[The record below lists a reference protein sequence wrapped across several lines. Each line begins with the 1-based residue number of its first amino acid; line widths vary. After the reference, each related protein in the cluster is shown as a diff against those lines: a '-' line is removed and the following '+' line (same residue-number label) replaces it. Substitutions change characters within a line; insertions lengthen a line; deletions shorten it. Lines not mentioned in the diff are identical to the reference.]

1 MAKVKKVS
9 KDVEKL
15 KNENLALN
23 KKRDELQVQIETV
36 EQKRKIQQIK
46 IHSSLHIPSPQMMAC
61 QLAGK

>member
-15 KNENLALN
+15 ENENLALN

-36 EQKRKIQQIK
+36 EQKRKIQQIRIQNLK
-46 IHSSLHIPSPQMMAC
+46 IR
-61 QLAGK
+61 K

>member
-36 EQKRKIQQIK
+36 EQKRKIQQIRIQNLK
-46 IHSSLHIPSPQMMAC
+46 IR
-61 QLAGK
+61 K

>member
-36 EQKRKIQQIK
+36 EQKRKIQK
-46 IHSSLHIPSPQMMAC
+46 IRIQNLKIR
-61 QLAGK
+61 K